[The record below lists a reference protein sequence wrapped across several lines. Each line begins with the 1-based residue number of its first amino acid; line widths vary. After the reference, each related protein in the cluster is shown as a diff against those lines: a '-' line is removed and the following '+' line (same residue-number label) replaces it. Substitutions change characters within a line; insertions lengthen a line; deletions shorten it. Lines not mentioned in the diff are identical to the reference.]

1 MSSLVLT
8 SDTSFIQTI
17 YVLYIQTIIRIL
29 NSLTTAFV
37 KTTNIS
43 AVSDNHVSDW
53 NA

>member
-8 SDTSFIQTI
+8 SDTSFL
-17 YVLYIQTIIRIL
+17 LYIRVQTIIRIL

-43 AVSDNHVSDW
+43 AVSDNYVSDW